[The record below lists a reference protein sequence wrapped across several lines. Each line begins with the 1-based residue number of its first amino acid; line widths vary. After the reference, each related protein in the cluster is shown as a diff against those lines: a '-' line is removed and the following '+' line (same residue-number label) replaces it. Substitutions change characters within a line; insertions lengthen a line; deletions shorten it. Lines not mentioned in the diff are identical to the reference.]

1 MLQHIK
7 LTNIIK
13 RPLRTILEY
22 KLQARLFFLVIAALG
37 FAIDG
42 VYSVLMNIYLLRL
55 GYGTEYIGLLNAV
68 ALLTFAIAS
77 LPAGLLGARWS
88 NSLMLKIGVGL
99 IFAGGGLLPMAESMP
114 REWQDS
120 WLIVTYAMMLCGF
133 SLFFVNGAPFLMNT
147 VAEERQNSAFATQTA
162 LLSLAAFVGSLIGGA
177 LPEFLVATQNLS
189 LEDPAPYRM
198 TLLSVSVVLSAAFI
212 LILLIKDIPDLI
224 ISDTT
229 KETASIHGSSQISQW
244 ALPTVILIGIMTVTR
259 LFQVAGMAT
268 ALVYFN
274 VYMDS
279 QLQVSTGMIGTIAAI
294 GRFLGVPTALITPSL
309 IKRWGKG
316 NVVIW
321 GSLATAACLLPMAL
335 VEHWLAAALGFIG
348 MLAMTSIRFTA
359 FVVYILELVPKVQ
372 QSVMIGSGEMAA
384 GFSFAIMALG
394 GGIILSLFTFR
405 DLFLVGAGMTAL
417 GTFVFWLHFRTV
429 RTKHKITP
437 AF

>member
-1 MLQHIK
+1 MVQYLK
-7 LTNIIK
+7 LTSVIK
-13 RPLRTILEY
+13 RPLRTILQY
-22 KLQARLFFLVIAALG
+22 KLEARLFFLVIAALG
-37 FAIDG
+37 FTIDG

-68 ALLTFAIAS
+68 ALLTFAVVS
-77 LPAGLLGARWS
+77 LPAGILGARWS
-88 NSLMLKIGVGL
+88 NILMLKIGVGFT
-99 IFAGGGLLPMAESMP
+99 FAGGLLLPMAESIP
-114 REWQDS
+114 REWQDG
-120 WLIVTYAMMLCGF
+120 WLIVTYAMLLCGF

-147 VAEERQNSAFATQTA
+147 VAEERRNSAFATQTA

-177 LPEFLVATQNLS
+177 LPEFLVTLQNLGMN
-189 LEDPAPYRM
+189 DPAPYRM
-198 TLLSVSVVLSAAFI
+198 TLMSVTLVLSAAFI
-212 LILLIKDIPDLI
+212 LILMIKDIPE
-224 ISDTT
+224 STPS
-229 KETASIHGSSQISQW
+229 ESVVGYASSSGSPQIVQW
-244 ALPTVILIGIMTVTR
+244 ALPTIILIAIMTVTR

-294 GRFLGVPTALITPSL
+294 GRLLGVPTALIVPSL

-335 VEHWLAAALGFIG
+335 VEHWLAAAIGFIG

-405 DLFLVGAGMTAL
+405 DLFLVGASLTAL
-417 GTFVFWLHFRTV
+417 GTLVFWLHFRTV
-429 RTKHKITP
+429 KTKRKVSP
-437 AF
+437 AI